1 MPSALPPVLLTVGRY
16 YGTLAAARCLGRAGI
31 PVTLAEP
38 HRLAPARWSRFV
50 TRRVGCP
57 EVLDADAFLAWLLAF
72 GAASPGHVLLPC
84 SDDVAWLVAENHR
97 ALGANFRLL
106 PSSFAAMDA
115 LLDKRS
121 LGEHCQAVGLDIPET
136 WFPQSEEE
144 AAAIGARE
152 GFPLLVKPRTQVLLE
167 THAKGALVED
177 PSEIRPRFREFEA
190 SERYGRRMLR
200 LHPDVRWPMLQRYH
214 AGARETIYG
223 LSGYVDGRGEVVAV
237 RAARKIFQR
246 PRKLGVG
253 LCFEEA
259 AVEAELV
266 RGIGAL
272 CRRVGYQ
279 GVFEVEF
286 VNAGSRRLLIDF
298 NPRFYGQLAFDV
310 ERGMPLPRFAYADA
324 LGDHAAL
331 AALADE
337 AHRAEE
343 NGAPG
348 ARAYCHHFLFDLILR
363 AQQIA
368 GHGIGGEE
376 ERWRRWWEA
385 HRDSAV
391 DPVADPDDPAPWRAD
406 VAGHL
411 AGFARHPRSSFRTL
425 WPSRDERP
433 SSASIACDR
442 S

>member
-1 MPSALPPVLLTVGRY
+1 MPPARPPVLLTVGQY

-38 HRLAPARWSRFV
+38 HLLAPARWSRFV
-50 TRRVGCP
+50 TRRVRCP
-57 EVLDADAFLAWLLAF
+57 EVLDAEAFLAWLFAF

-97 ALGANFRLL
+97 ALSANFRLP
-106 PSSFAAMDA
+106 PSSLAALDA

-121 LGEHCQAVGLDIPET
+121 LGEHSRAVGLDVPET
-136 WFPQSEEE
+136 WFPRSEAE

-167 THAKGALVED
+167 THGKGALVEG
-177 PSEIRPRFREFEA
+177 PSELRPRLREFEA
-190 SERYGRRMLR
+190 NERYGRRILR
-200 LHPDVRWPMLQRYH
+200 LHPDVRWPMLQRFYP
-214 AGARETIYG
+214 GAQQSISG

-237 RAARKIFQR
+237 RASRKIFQR

-259 AVEAELV
+259 AVEDGLV
-266 RGIGAL
+266 QGIGAL

-286 VNAGSRRLLIDF
+286 VDAGSRRLLIDF

-310 ERGMPLPRFAYADA
+310 ERGMPLPRFACADA

-337 AHRAEE
+337 AQEKS
-343 NGAPG
+343 APG
-348 ARAYCHHFLFDLILR
+348 AHVYCHHFLFDLMLR

-368 GHGIGGEE
+368 GHGTGGEE
-376 ERWRRWWEA
+376 ERWRRWWAE

-433 SSASIACDR
+433 SSASIACER